1 MDYRNI
7 EFSGFWNKKEEKEPP
22 LGIMP
27 KRFHDKYRKEE
38 LRQAIYRYLS
48 EGLIID
54 PEWIEEYNNLTE

>member
-7 EFSGFWNKKEEKEPP
+7 EFSGFWSKREEKEPP

-27 KRFHDKYRKEE
+27 KRLHDKHRKEE

-48 EGLIID
+48 EGLRIN
-54 PEWIEEYNNLTE
+54 PEWIEEYNNLIE